1 MKKDK
6 LDDLADSLIRHGNPH
21 LPKEGFDRDKWQWDD
36 ATRMNEQEKRIT
48 QLIAESN
55 EHRKRVIE
63 ECHNNS
69 IETRV
74 WSHGNLGKHKFWTNR
89 YDEFNGEVANK
100 IYERG
105 FIVPTHPFLNVEDI
119 DFISEV
125 CNGV

>member
-55 EHRKRVIE
+55 EHKKAIISLSKNV
-63 ECHNNS
+63 
-69 IETRV
+69 ETL
-74 WSHGNLGKHKFWTNR
+74 LGQSRWD
-89 YDEFNGEVANK
+89 DEFFWPKDVDPGEDCK
-100 IYERG
+100 TIH
-105 FIVPTHPFLNVEDI
+105 VPSCPKSHHWVKEEFHD
-119 DFISEV
+119 D
-125 CNGV
+125 